1 MSVGTSTSC
10 SASCGAQRTVRAA
23 RGGQTKLGHFDNLLR
38 NRTRSGRRPPAVP
51 PSAAQENP
59 EFEPWT
65 RHRQAAPWCASRPV
79 PAAPA
84 AHPDRVAGNPGEE
97 GASVA
102 VAPRTCPCAPPPRP
116 CPSSVLLRSGAYT
129 RTGPSRRSAARA
141 SATSE
146 GVFPSDGGPR
156 PHRRRVQQP
165 SPPAASD
172 NAATVRLWAEATSL
186 GKMSTVG
193 GGGGGSDR

>member
-1 MSVGTSTSC
+1 M
-10 SASCGAQRTVRAA
+10 
-23 RGGQTKLGHFDNLLR
+23 
-38 NRTRSGRRPPAVP
+38 
-51 PSAAQENP
+51 
-59 EFEPWT
+59 
-65 RHRQAAPWCASRPV
+65 

-84 AHPDRVAGNPGEE
+84 AHPDRVAGTPGEE

-102 VAPRTCPCAPPPRP
+102 VAPRTPHRP

-141 SATSE
+141 SATSA
-146 GVFPSDGGPR
+146 GVFPSDGGPS

-186 GKMSTVG
+186 GKMSTVVVVVCVWG
-193 GGGGGSDR
+193 GGEEGEGGGKSGGTDCAITKTCLTMSTHACKAN